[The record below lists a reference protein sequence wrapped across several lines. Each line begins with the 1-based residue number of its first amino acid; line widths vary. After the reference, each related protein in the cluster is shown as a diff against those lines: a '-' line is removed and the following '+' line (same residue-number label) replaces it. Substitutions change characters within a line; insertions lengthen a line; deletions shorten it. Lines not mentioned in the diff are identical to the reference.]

1 VAPPSM
7 DVLAKRLTG
16 RGTENE
22 AAVRE
27 RLERAEMEIA
37 QADRFDATV
46 VNDELDRAVDETL
59 AHIAQFLGR

>member
-1 VAPPSM
+1 
-7 DVLAKRLTG
+7 
-16 RGTENE
+16 
-22 AAVRE
+22 
-27 RLERAEMEIA
+27 MEIA